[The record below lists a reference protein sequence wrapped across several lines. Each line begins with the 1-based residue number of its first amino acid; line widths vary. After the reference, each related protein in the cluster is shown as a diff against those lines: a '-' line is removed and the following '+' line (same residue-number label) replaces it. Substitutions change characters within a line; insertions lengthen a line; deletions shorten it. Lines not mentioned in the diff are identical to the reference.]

1 MAAETHPIII
11 RQTQTATVRC
21 DEGDFTEDAHDS
33 AEVPAVLGHGAMHA
47 MALGH
52 QVHEH
57 VSRDVT
63 VIPAL
68 GS

>member
-47 MALGH
+47 
-52 QVHEH
+52 
-57 VSRDVT
+57 SRDVT